1 MIKYISEKEVDE
13 FVSKQ
18 ENVHETHKTFREWKK
33 HILLISQF

>member
-18 ENVHETHKTFREWKK
+18 ENVHETHKNFTKNEKNIFY
-33 HILLISQF
+33 